1 MDWFLYDKT
10 YIMKELN
17 SNEIVNVDIV
27 KLDHFDLEERI

>member
-10 YIMKELN
+10 YIVKEL
-17 SNEIVNVDIV
+17 NEIVNVDIV

>member
-10 YIMKELN
+10 YIMKEL
-17 SNEIVNVDIV
+17 NEIVNVDIV